1 MKRRII
7 VLSLCCIA
15 LILNAAPVKAGTLSA
30 GETFFFGSYEQD
42 NDLTNG
48 AEPIEWM
55 VLESDGEQALLLS
68 RYGLD
73 AQPYH
78 TEDAEVT
85 WETCSLRQWLNGD
98 FLNAAFTRE
107 EQARLLIGPAG
118 DPVFLLDMREKQKY
132 LSSITES
139 ACLPTAYAV
148 ARNAWVTDMGCCCWW
163 LRWDKSH
170 NYAPKVESS
179 GKIGQFGDPVYNDCY
194 VVRPAVILRLTQ
206 TVPDSSAE
214 PVTP

>member
-15 LILNAAPVKAGTLSA
+15 VILNAAPVKAGTLSA
-30 GETFFFGSYEQD
+30 GEPFFFGSYEQD
-42 NDLTNG
+42 NDPENG
-48 AEPIEWM
+48 MEAIEWM
-55 VLESDGEQALLLS
+55 VLESDGEQALLIS

-73 AQPYH
+73 VQPYH

-107 EQARLLIGPAG
+107 EQARLRTGPTG

-132 LSSITES
+132 LSSLSES

-148 ARNAWVTDMGCCCWW
+148 ARNAWVTDMDCCCWW
-163 LRWDKSH
+163 LRWEKCR
-170 NYAPKVESS
+170 NYAPKVEST
-179 GKIGQFGDPVYNDCY
+179 GKIGQFGDSVNYGRY

-214 PVTP
+214 PDTP